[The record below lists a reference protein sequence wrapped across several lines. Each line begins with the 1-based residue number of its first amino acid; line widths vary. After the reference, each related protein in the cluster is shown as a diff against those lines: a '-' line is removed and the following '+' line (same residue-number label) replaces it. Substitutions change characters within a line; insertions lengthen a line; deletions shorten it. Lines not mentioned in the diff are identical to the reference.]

1 MSLHSFVCAFASIHV
16 GTSTLSGELMLYAFE
31 DPEERQDKVED
42 YYEEMRFT
50 NVRYPTPSL
59 L

>member
-1 MSLHSFVCAFASIHV
+1 
-16 GTSTLSGELMLYAFE
+16 MLYAFE
-31 DPEERQDKVED
+31 DPEERQDKVENL
-42 YYEEMRFT
+42 EEPIRFT